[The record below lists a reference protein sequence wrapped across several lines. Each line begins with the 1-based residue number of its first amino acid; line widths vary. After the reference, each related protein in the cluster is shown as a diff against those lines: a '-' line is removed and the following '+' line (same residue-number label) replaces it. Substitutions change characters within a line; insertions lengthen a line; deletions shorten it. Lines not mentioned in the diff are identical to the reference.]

1 LSISRSALN
10 APVRNRTDEEI
21 EFGQKPPISPDFENP
36 AFRPYCCPEAD
47 GTDQFQPPMSE
58 NKQGKILIVDDNEDL
73 LKAAKMFLKRHMVQ
87 VDIEKNPEAIPALMS
102 NDNYD
107 VILLDMNFT
116 KDVSSGSEGYFWLEK
131 ILQID
136 PSAVVVLITAYG
148 DVQMAVKAIKAG
160 ATDFVLKPWE
170 NEKLLATLF
179 SAMRLRE
186 SRDEIHT
193 LRIKNQEFNQV
204 QNEKYSDIIGSSP
217 AMQKIFQ
224 TIDRV
229 AHTDANVLILGEN
242 GTGKELIARAIH
254 RNSARKN
261 ESFVSVDL
269 GSITETLF
277 ESELFGHKKGAFT
290 DAKEDRPGR
299 FEMANGGTLFL
310 DEIGNLSMPLQAKL
324 LTVIQNRRVSRVGAN
339 KETPVDIRLI
349 CATNMPLYDMVK
361 ENRFRQDLL
370 YRINTIEIEIPSL
383 RDRMEDIPL
392 LANHFLKQYSG
403 KYSKN
408 TSKISEAAMARMH
421 KHPWPGNIRELQHS
435 LERAII
441 LSNSSVL
448 QPEDFNFTVGASK
461 ETDQNLSLDQYNLDE
476 VEKLLIRKVLKKYN
490 GNITQAASE
499 LGLTR
504 SSLYRRLEKHGL

>member
-1 LSISRSALN
+1 M
-10 APVRNRTDEEI
+10 E
-21 EFGQKPPISPDFENP
+21 QKH
-36 AFRPYCCPEAD
+36 
-47 GTDQFQPPMSE
+47 
-58 NKQGKILIVDDNEDL
+58 GKILIVDDNEDL
-73 LKAAKMFLKRHMVQ
+73 LKAAKMHLKRHFAQ
-87 VDIEKNPEAIPALMS
+87 VDIEKNPEAIPSLMG
-102 NDNYD
+102 NEDYD

-116 KDVSSGSEGYFWLEK
+116 KDVSSGSEGYYWLEK
-131 ILQID
+131 ILGMD
-136 PSAVVVLITAYG
+136 PSSVVVLITAYG

-170 NEKLLATLF
+170 NEKLLATIY

-186 SRDEIHT
+186 SRDEVES
-193 LRIKNQEFNQV
+193 LKIKNQEINQV
-204 QNEKYSDIIGSSP
+204 LNERYSEIIGQSA
-217 AMQKIFQ
+217 AMQRIFQ

-254 RNSARKN
+254 RHSTRQHEN
-261 ESFVSVDL
+261 FVGVDL

-290 DAKEDRPGR
+290 DAKEDRAGR
-299 FEMANGGTLFL
+299 FELANGGTLFL

-324 LTVIQNRRVSRVGAN
+324 LTVIQNRRVSRVGSN
-339 KETPVDIRLI
+339 KETQVDIRLI

-370 YRINTIEIEIPSL
+370 YRINTIEIEIPPL
-383 RDRMEDIPL
+383 RERFEDIPL
-392 LANHFLKQYSG
+392 LAGHFLQHYNS
-403 KYSKN
+403 KYNKNISKL
-408 TSKISEAAMARMH
+408 SEAAISRMH
-421 KHPWPGNIRELQHS
+421 KHPWPGNIRELQHAI
-435 LERAII
+435 ERAVI
-441 LSNSSVL
+441 LSSGSVL
-448 QPEDFNFTVGASK
+448 QPEDFNFTPVAAK
-461 ETDQNLSLDQYNLDE
+461 EDGQLSLEQYNLEE

-504 SSLYRRLEKHGL
+504 SSLYRRLEKYGL